1 MTRSPSLLIV
11 LALIWLGPIF
21 WFPGPLAAA
30 EEAGDFRVLLFAPQ
44 ISQYTEESGYY
55 RLFVADLETHWSSD
69 QVELRFFPREL
80 LTDPAAISRILEAV
94 ADEPQVR
101 AVVIGESPDGCVDGL
116 ARLRAKRPDMFLVAI
131 EPHEELEKVGRVATL
146 TLALNHS
153 ARGFIFPT
161 LAHRMGA
168 RTIVYFSTGRHQ
180 ALPQFDRQFRIL
192 SQVAR
197 DMSLILVRAFDGPDP
212 LLETTTRAHIEEY
225 LSRSVSRYLDQY
237 GEDTAFVTTSTTQY
251 DLLVPIV
258 MRQGGS
264 LLDAVQPSPLLGFP
278 EALDLVDEARDLF
291 GRWRQL
297 LTVED
302 ERIMGSRPS
311 GNFSVWA
318 YPYPHTTMLAMVDL
332 VISAVNLEAD
342 IYDLKNVNLALEKHA
357 PGAKW
362 LVSAYTDYRTDAL
375 VSQVVLVLQDS
386 YWFGHGYQGF
396 TRLHVPSKYYRIQ

>member
-1 MTRSPSLLIV
+1 MARRPVLLIC
-11 LALIWLGPIF
+11 LAVWLGPLI
-21 WFPGPLAAA
+21 WFPGLLAAA
-30 EEAGDFRVLLFAPQ
+30 GEAGDFQVLLFAPQ
-44 ISQYTEESGYY
+44 FSQYSEESDYA
-55 RLFVADLETHWSSD
+55 RLFTEDLQKRWSRD
-69 QVELRFFPREL
+69 QVELRHFPRESL
-80 LTDPAAISRILEAV
+80 DDPAAISRILEAV
-94 ADEPQVR
+94 ADEPRVR
-101 AVVIGESPDGCVDGL
+101 AVVIGECPPGSVDGL
-116 ARLRAKRPDMFLVAI
+116 ARLRSRRPDMFLVAI
-131 EPHEELEKVGRVATL
+131 EPHEELEKIGRVATL

-168 RTIVYFSTGRHQ
+168 RTLVYFSTDRHQ

-197 DMSLILVRAFDGPDP
+197 DMDLILVRAFDGPDP
-212 LLETTTRAHIEEY
+212 LLETTTRARIEDY
-225 LSRSVSRYLDQY
+225 LSRSVNHYLEQY
-237 GEDTAFVTTSTTQY
+237 GEHTAFVTTSTTQY

-264 LLDAVQPSPLLGFP
+264 MLDAVQSSPLLGFP
-278 EALDLVDEARDLF
+278 EALDLVDEARELF

-302 ERIMGSRPS
+302 ERIMEIRPA
-311 GNFSVWA
+311 GNYSVWA
-318 YPYPHTTMLAMVDL
+318 YPYPHTAMLAMVDL
-332 VISAVNLEAD
+332 VMSAANLEAD
-342 IYDLKNVNLALEKHA
+342 IYDLRNVNLALEKHA

-362 LVSAYTDYRTDAL
+362 LVSAYTDYRTDTL
-375 VSQVVLVLQDS
+375 VSQVVLVLQDT